1 MKTSSIKQYAPLL
14 CAVIL
19 TACKQELR
27 PLNIIGTW
35 QQTSI
40 TCQLPDCEPI
50 VYDNPA
56 VWTFN
61 SDSTITISSEEMT
74 DSGTWALTP
83 DSTLTLRL
91 QRPDGIGVE
100 TRKVTL
106 CTNSELSCQSI
117 SEDEFGNI
125 IETINLSKQE

>member
-1 MKTSSIKQYAPLL
+1 
-14 CAVIL
+14 
-19 TACKQELR
+19 
-27 PLNIIGTW
+27 
-35 QQTSI
+35 
-40 TCQLPDCEPI
+40 
-50 VYDNPA
+50 
-56 VWTFN
+56 
-61 SDSTITISSEEMT
+61 MT

-117 SEDEFGNI
+117 SEDEFGDI